1 METIIKYLIPLLFIL
16 FFLSYRAKRKQV
28 GLKNRPPGK
37 PETVGFSLTGRLNKL
52 LQDYYASDLKGA
64 PAGRRTRS
72 PWNQGNDPMA
82 LAGDYPEREPEEDQE
97 GGGDE
102 VPELETVPRELPQP
116 IPVPLVKT
124 ASEKRR
130 QRPEKPAPDGPKRV
144 HPGRIPTRLNQAELR
159 KAVVWSE
166 ILAPPLALREKNL

>member
-52 LQDYYASDLKGA
+52 LRDYYASDLKGA

-72 PWNQGNDPMA
+72 PWNQVNDPMA
-82 LAGDYPEREPEEDQE
+82 LAGDYPEREPEKVQE
-97 GGGDE
+97 GSGDD
-102 VPELETVPRELPQP
+102 VPEPETVTPALPKP
-116 IPVPLVKT
+116 IPVPMAKT

-130 QRPEKPAPDGPKRV
+130 QRPEKSAPDGSNRI
-144 HPGRIPTRLNQAELR
+144 HPQGIPTRLNQAELR

-166 ILAPPLALREKNL
+166 ILAPPLALRDKNL